1 MKENQRLY
9 GNLLMATSILMIWL
23 LLYKVFNHLV
33 IHLIFFCLECYF
45 ASKIDLHDEDELE

>member
-23 LLYKVFNHLV
+23 LIYKVFNHSV